1 MDAAKEKIVLT
12 GEMETLLITLYAKAQ
27 DNRLAN
33 PILGDRMAEDVL
45 GRIDY
50 DFARFT
56 VDVSV
61 VVTSRAKQLD
71 TWTREFLAK
80 HSDATVLH
88 LGCGLDSRVFR
99 VDPPASVRW
108 YDVDQPKVIELRQ
121 RLFPARDGCHLIGC
135 SVTDP
140 GWIEDLPTDSP
151 VMVIAEGLLCYL
163 AAADVHRL
171 LARLTSHFHSGEMV
185 FDAFSRL
192 GIRLTRNHPSLQ
204 MTGAT
209 LRWGLNNPRK
219 LERRVPHLT
228 FATAWYPVASPDL
241 ATIANSRYR
250 MACRVMNVVPT
261 LRNLT
266 RLLRYQFSRAN
277 TR

>member
-27 DNRLAN
+27 DNRLTN

-108 YDVDQPKVIELRQ
+108 YDVDQPEVIELRQ
-121 RLFPARDGCHLIGC
+121 RLFPARDGCRLIGC

-140 GWIEDLPTDSP
+140 GWIEDLPADSP
-151 VMVIAEGLLCYL
+151 AMVIAEGLLCYL
-163 AAADVHRL
+163 ADDDVHRL

-209 LRWGLNNPRK
+209 LRWGLSNPRR